1 MKKLIKTITLTLFL
15 LVSSYCFALQGLS
28 TLPEHPVA
36 KDIPITG
43 IDGKIYHLSDY
54 RGKIVIVNYFA
65 TWCQPCREEIPS
77 LNKMWSTLKADGI
90 VMLAVNSRE
99 KPEVVKKFL
108 QDHPIDFPV
117 LLDEKGILYNEWP
130 MLGLPTTLVIDQK
143 GRFIYRAI
151 GKRDWADKKLYSKI
165 YLLEYETVK

>member
-1 MKKLIKTITLTLFL
+1 MKRLIKTIVLSILLFFG
-15 LVSSYCFALQGLS
+15 SYSFAAKSLS
-28 TLPEHPVA
+28 ALPEHPVA

-43 IDGKIYHLSDY
+43 IDGKVYHISDY

-77 LNKMWSTLKADGI
+77 LNKMWHKLKADGI
-90 VMLAVNSRE
+90 VVLAVNSRE
-99 KPEVVKKFL
+99 KPGVVKKFL
-108 QDHPIDFPV
+108 KNHPIDFPV
-117 LLDEKGILYNEWP
+117 LVDEKGILYNEWP

-151 GKRDWADKKLYSKI
+151 GKRDWNDNKLLAPI
-165 YLLEYETVK
+165 YMLEYETVK